1 MRLYRSSHGQLVI
14 SVDSDLIQL
23 ALGSHTSAHTRNKYK
38 GIKICGQL
46 KGYDVTGTE
55 VCWDVSGD

>member
-1 MRLYRSSHGQLVI
+1 M
-14 SVDSDLIQL
+14 SVDSDLLQL

-46 KGYDVTGTE
+46 QGYDVTGTE
-55 VCWDVSGD
+55 MCWDV